1 MMKNQTILITG
12 CAGFIGFHATQK
24 YCQNNSINIIGLDN
38 LNDYYD
44 ISLKEDRINIL
55 NKFDNFSFIKADLKD
70 NLVVQSIFKKN
81 KISFVVHLAAQA
93 GVRYSIDN
101 PYAYL
106 NSNIYGF
113 LNILEGCKK
122 NKISLIY
129 ASSSSVYGNSEKN
142 NDDLY
147 NESINTNNPL
157 SIYGFTKRA
166 NELMAKTYYNLF
178 QVKSIG
184 LRFFTVYGPFGRPD
198 MAYFKF
204 TKKILN
210 NEVIDVYNNG
220 NHIRSFTHVN
230 DVINALD
237 KLISYYIT
245 DKNLTSSHIFNICSN
260 EQISLMNFI
269 SILEKE
275 LNKKAN
281 INFLPKQL
289 GDVHDNNG
297 DFSLIK
303 RKLNWVP
310 KVKFEIGIK
319 DFVYWYK
326 KYYIK

>member
-1 MMKNQTILITG
+1 MKNKTILITG
-12 CAGFIGFHATQK
+12 CAGFIGFHTVKK
-24 YCQNNSINIIGLDN
+24 YCQYNSINIIGLDN

-44 ISLKEDRINIL
+44 ISLKRDRLDIL

-70 NLVVQSIFKKN
+70 SLKIKSLFKEN
-81 KISFVVHLAAQA
+81 KISFVIHLAAQA

-101 PYAYL
+101 PHAYID
-106 NSNIYGF
+106 SNIYGF
-113 LNILEGCKK
+113 LNIIEGCKE
-122 NKISLIY
+122 NAIPLIY
-129 ASSSSVYGNSEKN
+129 ASSSSVYGDSQKSN
-142 NDDLY
+142 NNLY
-147 NESINTNNPL
+147 NESINVDNPL

-166 NELMAKTYYNLF
+166 NELMAKTYFNLF

-184 LRFFTVYGPFGRPD
+184 LRFFTVYGSFGRPD

-210 NEVIDVYNNG
+210 NEIIDVYNNG
-220 NHIRSFTHVN
+220 NHIRSFTHID

-237 KLISYYIT
+237 KLISYYII
-245 DKNLTSSHIFNICSN
+245 DENLTSYHVFNICSD

-269 SILEKE
+269 NILEKE
-275 LNKKAN
+275 LNKKAD

-303 RKLNWVP
+303 KELNWSA
-310 KVKFEIGIK
+310 KITFETGIK
-319 DFVYWYK
+319 DFVSWYT
-326 KYYIK
+326 KYYLR